1 MKTAHDLFKRQ
12 MQDLRTVGKLYDR
25 HIATATP
32 DDAMVFD
39 ELLRWIWVQSVSA
52 LDKLVH
58 DLVLAGMI
66 ECYRGV
72 RTVVTKKMQ
81 EFPFPYKD
89 ISALHTL
96 QEPDR
101 ISTLARSIVV
111 RNSIFSFQDPGKISD
126 ALALISDKPS
136 KWDLIANKSGCLR
149 SEDVQKKLRN
159 IVVRRNQIAHQ
170 GDFMPQNQ
178 ARQTINKADAE
189 DVRSFIEQIGDAIYE
204 IVR

>member
-1 MKTAHDLFKRQ
+1 MNVAHSLFKQQ
-12 MQDLRTVGKLYDR
+12 MQDLCGVGDFYDR
-25 HIATATP
+25 QIVNATAG
-32 DDAMVFD
+32 DALVFD

-72 RTVVTKKMQ
+72 RTPVTKKMQ
-81 EFPFPYKD
+81 DFSFPYKD
-89 ISALHTL
+89 ISELHTL

-101 ISTLARSIVV
+101 ISTLARAIVA
-111 RNSIFSFQDPGKISD
+111 RNSIFSFQDPVKISD
-126 ALALISDKPS
+126 ALALISDKSS
-136 KWDLIANKSGCLR
+136 KWDLIADKIGRLR

-170 GDFMPQNQ
+170 GDFLPQNQ
-178 ARQTINKADAE
+178 SRQAIKKVDAE
-189 DVRSFIEQIGDAIYE
+189 DVRSFIEQIGDAIFE
-204 IVR
+204 IVK